1 MPYRSTPKVAARK
14 QARRRTLLGAALRLF
29 GARGYH
35 ATTVPAIV
43 TEAGS
48 SIGTFYLYFRNK
60 EDIFAAVLQD
70 LAERLAESLDVA
82 IAAESQPLA
91 QMKAAVRQL
100 FLFLAGH
107 PAEARILVIESSGLS
122 SRLEEVRRSIIRSH
136 ARGVE
141 ATLARVDPDLP
152 RGTIGVF
159 ARCWVG
165 AVLESVCYWL
175 EIPAGKRPKPE
186 EVAAVVALFNLRAI
200 GAAPI

>member
-60 EDIFAAVLQD
+60 EDIFAAVLHD

-82 IAAESQPLA
+82 IASESRPLS
-91 QMKAAVRQL
+91 QMKTAVRQL
-100 FLFLAGH
+100 FLFLAEH

-122 SRLEEVRRSIIRSH
+122 SRLAAVRRSIIRSH
-136 ARGVE
+136 AKGVE
-141 ATLARVDPDLP
+141 ATLAKVDPDLP
-152 RGTIGVF
+152 SRAIQVF

-165 AVLESVCYWL
+165 AVLEAAYYWL
-175 EIPAGKRPKPE
+175 EIPTQKRPRSQD
-186 EVAAVVALFNLRAI
+186 VAEAVAQFNLRAI
-200 GAAPI
+200 GAPPV